1 MERFIQGGGSLECVV
16 SCGKGA
22 REEMGSLGERGDD

>member
-22 REEMGSLGERGDD
+22 RGKIGSPGERGDD